1 MDGSVLAHRTLSFA
15 QHFLKLGSLAWDS
28 NTPACLL
35 KDSLEGKM
43 DQMKEIISAAKT
55 RDEKRGFVARWDDF
69 TSQSVF

>member
-1 MDGSVLAHRTLSFA
+1 
-15 QHFLKLGSLAWDS
+15 
-28 NTPACLL
+28 
-35 KDSLEGKM
+35 M